1 MSSAKPTAKSFSSV
15 KFSRYIKWIILALVL
30 AALAFFGYKKLNPTP
45 VAPRYLTT
53 TVDTGDIEN
62 TVLASGKIKAIQT
75 VDVGAQVSGEITKL
89 YVEIGDEVKK
99 GDLIAQISQVEQK
112 NTVSNAQASL
122 SQAEASLNQARGD
135 LATKQGEVA
144 SAQATIDTRQAEL
157 NKAQQSFNR
166 LAGLIDIDAISRE
179 EYDTA
184 KSNLEVA
191 KAALAT
197 AKANYQNTLTA
208 VNNAKLAIDSQ
219 QAAITKAKNDVIT
232 AQEDLSYTTIRAPM
246 DGTVVAISQ
255 KQGTTVNANQS
266 APTIVTLADLSR
278 VRINAQISEADV
290 VNITP
295 NMAARF
301 NIIGNP
307 NQQFD
312 AILSGVE
319 PAPETIS
326 TTSST
331 DSAVY
336 YIGYLDVDN
345 SEGKF
350 RIDMTAQV
358 NIIIN
363 AARGVLVVPS
373 SAIETKD
380 GKSTVRIIGEDGFAK
395 PVEVV
400 VGIDNRVNAEIKSGL
415 NKGDVIVI
423 GEQSQEQS
431 SSGNK
436 NNNRPPMM

>member
-45 VAPRYLTT
+45 VAPQYLTT

-326 TTSST
+326 ETSST

-431 SSGNK
+431 SGGRS
-436 NNNRPPMM
+436 NNRPPMM

>member
-1 MSSAKPTAKSFSSV
+1 MSSAKPTTKSFSSF
-15 KFSRYIKWIILALVL
+15 KFSRYLKWIILALVL

-45 VAPRYLTT
+45 VAPQYLTT

-75 VDVGAQVSGEITKL
+75 VDVGAQVSGEITRL

-135 LATKQGEVA
+135 LSTKQGEVA

-157 NKAQQSFNR
+157 KKAQQSFNR

-191 KAALAT
+191 KAALVT

-208 VNNAKLAIDSQ
+208 VNNAKLAIDNQ

-431 SSGNK
+431 SGGRS
-436 NNNRPPMM
+436 NNRPPMM

>member
-1 MSSAKPTAKSFSSV
+1 MSSAKPTAKSFSSF

-30 AALAFFGYKKLNPTP
+30 ASLAFFGYKKLNPTP
-45 VAPRYLTT
+45 VAPQYLTT

-75 VDVGAQVSGEITKL
+75 VDVGAQVSGEITRL

-112 NTVSNAQASL
+112 NSVSNAQASL

-431 SSGNK
+431 SDGKS
-436 NNNRPPMM
+436 NNRPPMM

>member
-1 MSSAKPTAKSFSSV
+1 MSATKPTTKPLKSI
-15 KFSRYIKWIILALVL
+15 KFGRYLKWIILALVL
-30 AALAFFGYKKLNPTP
+30 IAAAVFAYKKLNPTP
-45 VAPRYLTT
+45 VAPQYLTT

-75 VDVGAQVSGEITKL
+75 VDVGAQVSGEITRL
-89 YVEIGDEVKK
+89 YVEIGDQVKK
-99 GDLIAQISQVEQK
+99 GDLIAQISQVEQR

-122 SQAEASLNQARGD
+122 AQAQASLNQAHGD

-157 NKAQQSFNR
+157 KKAEQSFNR
-166 LAGLIDIDAISRE
+166 LAGLIDINAISRE
-179 EYDTA
+179 EYDEA
-184 KSNLEVA
+184 RSNLEVA

-197 AKANYQNTLTA
+197 ARANHQNAITA
-208 VNNAKLAIDSQ
+208 VNNAKLAINSQ
-219 QAAITKAKNDVIT
+219 QAAITKAKNDVNT

-290 VNITP
+290 VNIAP

-307 NQQFD
+307 DQQFD

-326 TTSST
+326 DTSST

-431 SSGNK
+431 SSGS
-436 NNNRPPMM
+436 NNRPPMM